1 MSRMM
6 APQAPRATGG
16 KPTDL
21 RELLVAAHEMIK
33 RRSLVFVVS
42 DFISVPGWKEPLARL
57 AQRHEVI
64 AIRLYDPLEMEM
76 PDLGMIL
83 MQDAE
88 TGEQLY
94 VDTHD
99 KGFRKRF
106 AAAAAQRETQL
117 REALRNAGIDA
128 LEVAT
133 EDDLADAVMRFAD
146 LRKRRGQLAQQ
157 GRLPA
162 HLESRHV
169 VPVA

>member
-1 MSRMM
+1 VMSKMM
-6 APQAPRATGG
+6 TPSADASG
-16 KPTDL
+16 KSTDL
-21 RELLVAAHEMIK
+21 RELLVAGHQMLK

-42 DFISVPGWKEPLARL
+42 DFISVPGWHEPLARL
-57 AQRHEVI
+57 AQRHEVV
-64 AIRLYDPLEMEM
+64 AIRLYDPLEMEL

-99 KGFRKRF
+99 KRFRKRF
-106 AAAAAQRETQL
+106 AAAAAKREADL
-117 REALRNAGIDA
+117 REGLRNAGIDA
-128 LEVAT
+128 LELAT
-133 EDDLADAVMRFAD
+133 GDDLADAVMRFTD
-146 LRKRRGQLAQQ
+146 LRRRRGNLSQR

-169 VPVA
+169 VSVA